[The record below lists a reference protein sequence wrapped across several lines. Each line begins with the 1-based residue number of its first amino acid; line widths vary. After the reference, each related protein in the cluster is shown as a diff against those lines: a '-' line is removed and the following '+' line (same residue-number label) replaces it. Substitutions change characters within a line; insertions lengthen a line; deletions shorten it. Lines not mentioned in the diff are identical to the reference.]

1 MGAVKKHGRTVRAP
15 SSDTRFAAALAGL
28 EERRRA
34 RTAAR
39 DALLAEPIPS
49 LPTPDDLGV
58 PKQPMRQESAAAAR
72 TRRLPAQRLEAAL
85 AELVNRGS
93 FHGSWLPLRITMA
106 DGVWFSEKAILVAKR
121 VGWITRGNYDPHAS
135 REFMVFGVSGHHGNK
150 LARLDEMH
158 RSLLCYHWITSTTK
172 WLEPDFVRE
181 MLIGGGVL

>member
-1 MGAVKKHGRTVRAP
+1 MGAVKQRT
-15 SSDTRFAAALAGL
+15 SDTRFAAALAGL

-39 DALLAEPIPS
+39 DAHLAEPIPAP
-49 LPTPDDLGV
+49 PTPDELGV
-58 PKQPMRQESAAAAR
+58 PKQPLRPEFAAAAR
-72 TRRLPAQRLEAAL
+72 AGSIPTQRPEAAL

-106 DGVWFSEKAILVAKR
+106 DGVRFSEKAIIVAER

-135 REFMVFGVSGHHGNK
+135 RELTFFGVGGFHDNK
-150 LARLDEMH
+150 LARRDEMH
-158 RSLLCYHWITSTTK
+158 RSPLCYHWITSTTK
-172 WLEPDFVRE
+172 WLEADYVRE